1 MKQRSVLRDESLNT
15 TRSMYGCKNDAKQEE
30 NGRFGRMGR
39 VPPSSKSDFG
49 QKCNK
54 PGYPGHSRKKKQM
67 ERKNRTWGVEI

>member
-39 VPPSSKSDFG
+39 VPPLQNRILGKNVISHDS
-49 QKCNK
+49 
-54 PGYPGHSRKKKQM
+54 PGIVEKKKKS